1 MKTRDRR
8 GVSGGTVVIVNEWSY
23 KFAENRAMLVTELG
37 NDLAFF
43 PAYIFHMWH
52 ELSPILVTFI
62 AVVATLA
69 LVWFVMVT
77 LRK

>member
-1 MKTRDRR
+1 
-8 GVSGGTVVIVNEWSY
+8 
-23 KFAENRAMLVTELG
+23 MLVTELG
-37 NDLAFF
+37 NGLAFF

-52 ELSPILVTFI
+52 GLNPILVTFI

>member
-1 MKTRDRR
+1 
-8 GVSGGTVVIVNEWSY
+8 
-23 KFAENRAMLVTELG
+23 MLVTELG

-52 ELSPILVTFI
+52 ELNPILVTFI